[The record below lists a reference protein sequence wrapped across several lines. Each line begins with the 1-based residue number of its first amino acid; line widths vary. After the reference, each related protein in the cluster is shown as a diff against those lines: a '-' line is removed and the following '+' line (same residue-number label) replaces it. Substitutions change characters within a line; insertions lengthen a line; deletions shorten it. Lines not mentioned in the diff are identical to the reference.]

1 VPADMTPMRA
11 CSSIEVDSS
20 SPGVSIVALRGEHD
34 VNSWTDVVLALA
46 PAGARLAVLVD
57 LSECTFMDSTVITAL
72 LVASKQLGLRGGAL
86 EVVIAPGENAI
97 RRTLQLM
104 SVGALLSIH
113 ETRAAGIASLEVKA
127 LLARKPHAA

>member
-1 VPADMTPMRA
+1 MRA
-11 CSSIEVDSS
+11 CSSIEVDRSA
-20 SPGVSIVALRGEHD
+20 PGVSIVALRGEHD
-34 VNSWTDVVLALA
+34 VNSWTDVALALA
-46 PAGARLAVLVD
+46 PAGDSPAVLVD

-72 LVASKQLGLRGGAL
+72 LVASKQLGLRAGAL

-104 SVGALLSIH
+104 GVGALLPIH
-113 ETRAAGIASLEVKA
+113 ETRAAGIASLEAKA